1 MTDKKPPLD
10 FGLEDLDWDA
20 AIAEWDQ
27 NTVVPGGPE
36 SPSAYKAPASG
47 AAPAPALSPPT
58 ARALEEKTSEHKA
71 PITARPSG
79 SGTEAEVE
87 DPTIG
92 LRSPG
97 APRPAASGGLGQLFK
112 GRDGSREADASAD
125 EIGETTRQSKAPPPA
140 QLPELPQPPPAPT
153 TEDQGIDE
161 ELLSKTVAAPDGD
174 AAIDAL
180 LTVSSE
186 GDEDGPQDANTVDA
200 AIFAGIPA
208 DDDAPTQYIRGKAS
222 PPRPAPAPTVTRR
235 PEDSPPASQGGS
247 DLAETI
253 EGAAARPPDSGRT
266 GTYVRKEDEDAP
278 TRLRNRSELP
288 SIRPPEEPE
297 VEAPA
302 PPTFDNERA
311 ARDLLDDDA
320 KAAIFERAQWFEE
333 EGRAMTDPALGART
347 LVTASELFAMCGN
360 LDDAT
365 RLAMEARDVDPR
377 QPLAHWQARA
387 LLPRGMDVGTVVAA
401 LDSEAR
407 QTSSGPHRLHTFLVG
422 AEHLHL
428 AADDDGA
435 ARRLEQAAR
444 LVPDDARAYTTRA
457 ARALSRNDYV
467 NPALRSAEASALAS
481 LSLGVGTA
489 LRLRGAE
496 RSDGDAGEI
505 LPNDSL
511 RRAREA
517 MHDSDFGTAATLLA
531 ELVAVPELAKA
542 SSWLAAALGMTQDA
556 TRTYAASWLK
566 RLLGTDDALARR
578 AIAALGVEIGDG
590 ALVDAVTSEGDAFAP
605 HERATLAALMRLPLP
620 QGDTELTAIEGDG
633 SMAALASAV
642 AAVGLP
648 SSAAD
653 LRARAKHAAGRESSR
668 KLVTLG
674 RLLGTEA
681 SDEDLDAAVHAAE
694 GEESARAIALE
705 LAARAGR
712 FDEVAGTLATWSDG
726 GDARHTRDRQLAA
739 GLVAERAGQRE
750 RAVEAYRAA
759 IQADHAC
766 EPAVRAE
773 MDLAPGADAELLL
786 EELAAA
792 TVDPLRAALLRLE
805 SITRGASHDEPTA
818 LARLDAVN
826 KAAPTLPF
834 ATFLAERVARHSGN
848 VDEVLRWIRERR
860 TQATDP
866 LESALDAVREALLVA
881 DGEPEVA
888 SERLA
893 EAHNARPEDV
903 ALRELFERLSAEPLT
918 DRASWRETR
927 AQSAVGPSQALL
939 FTEAA
944 YEYERAG
951 DKESF
956 LRAAQAACQSGDT
969 GLGRLALER
978 AEVEAGAAGRL
989 ADELLTRA
997 RETEDAH
1004 ERREAYERLADLDA
1018 VGRGDPASA
1027 VLWHRAILEFEPLHQ
1042 PSLRYVEHA
1051 YVDGGRDGE
1060 LEPIA
1065 SSIARALAGS
1075 NGGECAAHAELAAR
1089 LRMKGG
1095 ADDAWESTR
1104 EMAELAA
1111 AQTEP
1116 PLWALRLV
1124 NAHARAQKNPERVLM
1139 TTLALVPKTGR
1150 PAELAALHVRA
1161 GDAAAQQDNPDLA
1174 RGLLE
1179 RAVKEDPGDVVAW
1192 GMLAQARH
1200 RSKDMRGAAEAGES
1214 LARTSAVPRHQLLAW
1229 YDAARMW
1236 ADDLAEPDRSVYCL
1250 EQAAQLDVAY
1260 EDVFARLSALYG
1272 KRGAREELAA
1282 LLAKRIAVVSSPE
1295 EKVELEVERGRAL
1308 MDVGDPDGARAALK
1322 SALAEK
1328 PDHVAA
1334 LGAYADLCAAASEW
1348 DEAEQAWVR
1357 LARSV
1362 PVPEEQRD
1370 VYRKLGELY
1379 AVHAVNL
1386 ARAEVA
1392 FKEVLKRA
1400 PGDVSSMERLVNVY
1414 ARQNDAA
1421 KAIDM
1426 QQQLIAMS
1434 SDAEAKRK
1442 RQVELASLYDEVG
1455 HDARKAEQTLE
1466 AVRREAPT
1474 DVGILRALAE
1484 FYMRHKQMPA
1494 VNILLDRAA
1503 TDARR
1508 ALVAGRFASSA
1519 FEVLKTVY
1527 DLRARKDAARVVGST
1542 LAAFEAR
1549 PSPLRGGDTRAADPR
1564 LDDLLAPE
1572 LLTPA
1577 LRALLARTGDA
1588 LDAAS
1593 PLDLRALQAAQ
1604 LPASASALQQVLGQL
1619 AHQMGVGPVQALVSP
1634 KLGLS
1639 CVPCGSSPPM
1649 IVLGE
1654 GLLDVTNDAAR
1665 LFLLLRAL
1673 KLVQARA
1680 SAIVR
1685 TPAADMGVLMVAWLQ
1700 LFNPQWRP
1708 DGFDPKVLSDA
1719 SRRLQRGL
1727 PRQLPPDVG
1736 VIALEVAGSV
1746 GMHGAALGAATIGWA
1761 NHMAL
1766 LAIGDPAAAFDG
1778 IAWSMGSK
1786 DGAPGTAQDRAA
1798 WATRTGEVKDLIAFS
1813 VTDAYAEA
1821 RTRLGLDR
1829 L

>member
-1 MTDKKPPLD
+1 MSDKKPPLD

-27 NTVVPGGPE
+27 NTLVPELSREGDGTTTH
-36 SPSAYKAPASG
+36 S
-47 AAPAPALSPPT
+47 PAPAGAPT
-58 ARALEEKTSEHKA
+58 PAAGARASETNETTAERKA
-71 PITARPSG
+71 PITARPYGAAS
-79 SGTEAEVE
+79 EADTE

-92 LRSPG
+92 LRAPQV
-97 APRPAASGGLGQLFK
+97 PRPAPGASGGLGQLFK
-112 GRDGSREADASAD
+112 GREAGREPEGLDTATR
-125 EIGETTRQSKAPPPA
+125 EVGETTRQSKAPTPPEA
-140 QLPELPQPPPAPT
+140 VAEEMLST
-153 TEDQGIDE
+153 TV
-161 ELLSKTVAAPDGD
+161 TAADGD
-174 AAIDAL
+174 AAIDEL
-180 LTVSSE
+180 LGATVDRNDS
-186 GDEDGPQDANTVDA
+186 DTVDA
-200 AIFAGIPA
+200 GLFEGMSA
-208 DDDAPTQYIRGKAS
+208 DEDAPTHYIRGKAS
-222 PPRPAPAPTVTRR
+222 PSRPAPAPAPAPVAAPRHVAV
-235 PEDSPPASQGGS
+235 DPASHPPS
-247 DLAETI
+247 DLAETM
-253 EGAAARPPDSGRT
+253 EAEAARAPDSGRT
-266 GTYVRKEDEDAP
+266 STYVRKDDDDAP
-278 TRLRNRSELP
+278 TRLRNRSDLGP
-288 SIRPPEEPE
+288 IRPTEAPE

-302 PPTFDNERA
+302 PPTFDHEQA
-311 ARDLLDDDA
+311 ARDKLDDDA
-320 KAAIFERAQWFEE
+320 KAALFERAQWFEE
-333 EGRAMTDPALGART
+333 EGRAMTDAANGART
-347 LVTASELFAMCGN
+347 LLVASELYAMCGN

-365 RLAMEARDVDPR
+365 RLAIEAREVDTR
-377 QPLAHWQARA
+377 QPLAHWQSRA
-387 LLPRGMDVGTVVAA
+387 LLPRGMDVGTVVQAF
-401 LDSEAR
+401 DNEAR
-407 QTSSGPHRLHTFLVG
+407 QTSSAPHRLHAFLVA
-422 AEHLHL
+422 AEHLRA

-435 ARRLEQAAR
+435 GRRLEQASR

-467 NPALRSAEASALAS
+467 NPGLRSAEAPALAS

-489 LRLRGAE
+489 LRLRGVE
-496 RSDGDAGEI
+496 REGADAGEI
-505 LPNDSL
+505 LPSDSL

-517 MHDSDFGTAATLLA
+517 MHVGDYPLAATLLA
-531 ELVAVPELAKA
+531 ELASVPELAKP
-542 SSWLAAALGMTQDA
+542 SSWIAAAFGMTNES
-556 TRTYAASWLK
+556 TRALAGTWLK
-566 RLLGTDDALARR
+566 RLLGSDDALARR
-578 AIAALGVEIGDG
+578 AIAALGVELGDG
-590 ALVDAVTSEGDAFAP
+590 ALVDSVSAEGDAFAP

-620 QGDTELTAIEGDG
+620 QGEAELDAI
-633 SMAALASAV
+633 AAGGTMSSLASAV

-648 SSAAD
+648 SSAED
-653 LRARAKHAAGRESSR
+653 LRARARHVAGREASR

-674 RLLGTEA
+674 RLLGTDA
-681 SDEDLDAAVHAAE
+681 SDEDLDQALKAAE
-694 GEESARAIALE
+694 GEEGARAIALE
-705 LAARAGR
+705 LAVRGGR
-712 FDEVAGTLATWSDG
+712 FDEVSAMLAAWPGASDAGLN
-726 GDARHTRDRQLAA
+726 RDRQLAA
-739 GLVAERAGQRE
+739 ALVAERAGQRD
-750 RAVEAYRAA
+750 RALEGYRAA
-759 IQADHAC
+759 RAADEAS
-766 EPAVRAE
+766 EAAVRAE
-773 MDLAPGADAELLL
+773 VELDPRADAELLL
-786 EELAAA
+786 EELAVA
-792 TVDPLRAALLRLE
+792 TTDPLRAALLRLE
-805 SITRGASHDEPTA
+805 SIATSATQEDPTT
-818 LARLDAVN
+818 LARLETVN

-834 ATFLAERVARHSGN
+834 ATFLAERAARRSGN
-848 VDEVLRWIRERR
+848 IEEVLRWIRERR

-866 LESALDAVREALLVA
+866 LEGALDAVREALLVA

-893 EAHNARPEDV
+893 EAHAARPEDV
-903 ALRELFERLSAEPLT
+903 ALRELYERLSVEPLT

-927 AQSAVGPSQALL
+927 AQSAVGPAQALL

-951 DKESF
+951 DKEAF
-956 LRAAQAACQSGDT
+956 LRAAQAAVESGDT

-978 AEVEAGAAGRL
+978 AEVEGGSAARL

-997 RETEDAH
+997 RETEDTH

-1027 VLWHRAILEFEPLHQ
+1027 VLWHRAILEFDPLHKT
-1042 PSLRYVEHA
+1042 SLRYVEHA
-1051 YVDGGRDGE
+1051 YIDGGRDSE

-1065 SSIARALAGS
+1065 SSIAKALAGAGS
-1075 NGGECAAHAELAAR
+1075 GECAAHAELATR
-1089 LRMKGG
+1089 LRMKNGG
-1095 ADDAWESTR
+1095 DGAWESTR
-1104 EMAELAA
+1104 DLAELAA

-1124 NAHARAQKNPERVLM
+1124 NAHARSQKDPERILM

-1200 RSKDMRGAAEAGES
+1200 RAKDLRGAAEAGES
-1214 LARTSAVPRHQLLAW
+1214 LARTSVVPTHQLLAW

-1236 ADDLAEPDRSVYCL
+1236 LDELNDADRGVACL
-1250 EQAAQLDVAY
+1250 EQAASLDVTH

-1282 LLAKRIAVVSSPE
+1282 LLEKRIAIVTSPE

-1308 MDVGDPDGARAALK
+1308 MDIGDPAAARAVLK

-1328 PDHVAA
+1328 PDHIAA
-1334 LGAYADLCAAASEW
+1334 LGAYGDLCAAASEW

-1362 PVPEEQRD
+1362 PVPEEQRE

-1400 PGDVSSMERLVNVY
+1400 PNDVASMERLVNVY
-1414 ARQNDAA
+1414 ARQNDAP
-1421 KAIDM
+1421 KAIEM
-1426 QQQLIAMS
+1426 QQQLIALS
-1434 SDAEAKRK
+1434 EGPTEKRG
-1442 RQVELASLYDEVG
+1442 RTVQLALLYDEVA
-1455 HDARKAEQTLE
+1455 HDARKAESTLE
-1466 AVRREAPT
+1466 AARREAPT

-1484 FYMRHKQMPA
+1484 FYTRHKQMPA

-1508 ALVAGRFASSA
+1508 ALVAGRFATSA
-1519 FEVLKTVY
+1519 FEVLQTVY
-1527 DLRARKDAARVVGST
+1527 DVRARKDAARVVGAT

-1549 PSPLRGGDTRAADPR
+1549 PSPIRGGDTRASDPR

-1572 LLTPA
+1572 ILTAA

-1588 LDAAS
+1588 LDVAS
-1593 PLDLRALQAAQ
+1593 PLDLRALQAVQ
-1604 LPASASALQQVLGQL
+1604 LPPQAAALQQLILQL
-1619 AHQMGVGPVQALVSP
+1619 SHQMGVGPVQALVSP
-1634 KLGLS
+1634 KLGMS
-1639 CVPCGSSPPM
+1639 CIPCGSAPPT

-1654 GLLDVTNDAAR
+1654 GLLEVTNEPAR
-1665 LFLLLRAL
+1665 LFLLIRAL

-1685 TPAADMGVLMVAWLQ
+1685 TPAAEMGILLAAWLHV
-1700 LFNPQWRP
+1700 FNPQWRP
-1708 DGFDPKVLSDA
+1708 EGFNPAAIGDA
-1719 SRRLQRGL
+1719 ARRIQAGL
-1727 PRQLPPDVG
+1727 PRQLPQDVG

-1746 GMHGAALGAATIGWA
+1746 GTHGASLGAATIGWA

-1766 LAIGDPAAAFDG
+1766 LAVGDPSAAFDG
-1778 IAWSMGSK
+1778 IAWSLGGK
-1786 DGAPGTAQDRAA
+1786 DGAPATATDRAA
-1798 WATRTGEVKDLIAFS
+1798 WATRTAEVKDIIAFS

-1821 RTRLGLDR
+1821 RARLGLDKP
-1829 L
+1829 

>member
-1 MTDKKPPLD
+1 MSVKKPPMD

-27 NTVVPGGPE
+27 NTVVPDMPAD
-36 SPSAYKAPASG
+36 PSVSR
-47 AAPAPALSPPT
+47 PPT
-58 ARALEEKTSEHKA
+58 TSPGLEDTIRKPPAEAREAEAGRKEG
-71 PITARPSG
+71 PITARPYG
-79 SGTEAEVE
+79 GATEADDQ

-92 LRSPG
+92 LRSPHV
-97 APRPAASGGLGQLFK
+97 PRPVAASGGLGQLFR
-112 GRDGSREADASAD
+112 GRDD
-125 EIGETTRQSKAPPPA
+125 EVGETTRQSKAPSPPA
-140 QLPELPQPPPAPT
+140 A
-153 TEDQGIDE
+153 IVE
-161 ELLSKTVAAPDGD
+161 EMLSATVASPDGD
-174 AAIDAL
+174 AALDAL
-180 LTVSSE
+180 LGDSE
-186 GDEDGPQDANTVDA
+186 PEPKTREIDAEGA
-200 AIFAGIPA
+200 AVLAGIAA
-208 DDDAPTQYIRGKAS
+208 DEDAPTQYIRGKAAAG
-222 PPRPAPAPTVTRR
+222 PPRPAPSLATTVKRLPPT
-235 PEDSPPASQGGS
+235 AAAS
-247 DLAETI
+247 DLAETM
-253 EGAAARPPDSGRT
+253 EGEVARAPDSGRT
-266 GTYVRKEDEDAP
+266 NTYVRKDDDDAP
-278 TRLRNRSELP
+278 TRLRNRADLASV
-288 SIRPPEEPE
+288 RPPEEPE
-297 VEAPA
+297 VEPPA
-302 PPTFDNERA
+302 PPTFDHEQP
-311 ARDLLDDDA
+311 ARELLDDDA
-320 KAAIFERAQWFEE
+320 KAALFERAQWFEE
-333 EGRAMTDPALGART
+333 DGRAMADKTHAART
-347 LVTASELFAMCGN
+347 LLTASELYAMCGN

-365 RLAMEARDVDPR
+365 RLAMEAREVDPR
-377 QPLAHWQARA
+377 HPLAHWQARA
-387 LLPRGMDVGTVVAA
+387 LLPRGMDVASIVLA
-401 LDSEAR
+401 LDNEAR

-422 AEHLHL
+422 AEHLR
-428 AADDDGA
+428 AAGDEEGA
-435 ARRLEQAAR
+435 GRRLEQAAR
-444 LVPDDARAYTTRA
+444 LMPDDARAFTTRA

-467 NPALRSAEASALAS
+467 NQALRSADAPALGS

-511 RRAREA
+511 RRARDA
-517 MHDSDFGTAATLLA
+517 MHASDYATAASMLA
-531 ELVAVPELAKA
+531 ELGGVPEIAKA
-542 SSWLAAALGMTQDA
+542 ASWLAATVGATQE
-556 TRTYAASWLK
+556 ASRPLAGTWLK
-566 RLLGTDDALARR
+566 RLLGRDDALARR
-578 AIAALGVEIGDG
+578 ALAALGIEVGDAG
-590 ALVDAVTSEGDAFAP
+590 LVDAAMSEGEAFAP

-620 QGDTELTAIEGDG
+620 QGDAELDAIDAGG
-633 SMAALASAV
+633 TMSPLASAV

-648 SSAAD
+648 SSPQD

-668 KLVTLG
+668 RLVTLG
-674 RLLGTEA
+674 RLLGTDA
-681 SDEDLDAAVHAAE
+681 SDEDLDAAVRAAE
-694 GEESARAIALE
+694 GEDGARAIGLE

-712 FDEVAGTLATWSDG
+712 FDEVAGMLAAWPG
-726 GDARHTRDRQLAA
+726 GGSPALVRDRQLAA
-739 GLVAERAGQRE
+739 ALVAERAGQKA
-750 RAVEAYRAA
+750 RALEAYKAA
-759 IQADHAC
+759 RVADRAC

-773 MDLAPGADAELLL
+773 IELDPHADPEILLD
-786 EELAAA
+786 ELAGA
-792 TVDPLRAALLRLE
+792 TTEPLRAALLRLE
-805 SITRGASHDEPTA
+805 SITRGGTPDDPSVLP
-818 LARLDAVN
+818 RLDAIN
-826 KAAPTLPF
+826 KAAPSLPF
-834 ATFLAERVARHSGN
+834 ATFLAERAARRSGN
-848 VDEVLRWIRERR
+848 IEEVLRWIRERR

-881 DGEPEVA
+881 DAEPEVA

-893 EAHNARPEDV
+893 EAHGARPEDV
-903 ALRELFERLSAEPLT
+903 ALRELYERLSVEPLT
-918 DRASWRETR
+918 DRGSWRETR

-944 YEYERAG
+944 YEFERAG
-951 DKESF
+951 EKDAF
-956 LRAAQAACQSGDT
+956 LRAAQAARESGDG
-969 GLGRLALER
+969 GLGKLALER
-978 AEVEAGAAGRL
+978 AEVEAGSASRL

-997 RETEDAH
+997 RETEDPL

-1018 VGRGDPASA
+1018 VGRSDPASA
-1027 VLWHRAILEFEPLHQ
+1027 VLWHRAILEFDPLHKA
-1042 PSLRYVEHA
+1042 SLRYVEHA
-1051 YVDGGRDGE
+1051 YVDGGRDDE

-1065 SSIARALAGS
+1065 SQIAKALAGA
-1075 NGGECAAHAELAAR
+1075 NGGEGAAHAELASR
-1089 LRMKGG
+1089 LRMKAPG
-1095 ADDAWESTR
+1095 DDAWASTR

-1111 AQTEP
+1111 AQSEP

-1124 NAHARAQKNPERVLM
+1124 NAHARAQKDPERILM

-1150 PAELAALHVRA
+1150 PAEIAALHVRA

-1200 RSKDMRGAAEAGES
+1200 RAKDLRGAAEAGES

-1229 YDAARMW
+1229 YDAAHMFL
-1236 ADDLAEPDRSVYCL
+1236 DELGDQDRGVACL
-1250 EQAAQLDVAY
+1250 EQAAAIDVAY

-1282 LLAKRIAVVSSPE
+1282 LLEKRIAIVSSPE

-1308 MDVGDPDGARAALK
+1308 MDIGDPVGARAVLK

-1328 PDHVAA
+1328 PDHIAA

-1400 PGDVSSMERLVNVY
+1400 PGDVASMERLVNVY
-1414 ARQNDAA
+1414 ARQNDSA
-1421 KAIDM
+1421 KAIEM
-1426 QQQLIAMS
+1426 QQQLIGMAT
-1434 SDAEAKRK
+1434 DAVEKRS
-1442 RQVELASLYDEVG
+1442 RMVNLASLYDEVA

-1474 DVGILRALAE
+1474 DVTILRALAE

-1508 ALVAGRFASSA
+1508 SLVAGRFATSA

-1527 DLRARKDAARVVGST
+1527 DLRARKDAARVVGAT

-1549 PSPLRGGDTRAADPR
+1549 PSPLRGGDTRASDPR

-1572 LLTPA
+1572 LVTPA

-1593 PLDLRALQAAQ
+1593 PLDLRALQATQ
-1604 LPASASALQQVLGQL
+1604 LPASASALQHLIGQL
-1619 AHQMGVGPVQALVSP
+1619 AHQMGVGPMQALVSP

-1639 CVPCGSSPPM
+1639 CVPCASSPPM

-1654 GLLDVTNDAAR
+1654 GLLQVKNEPAR
-1665 LFLLLRAL
+1665 LFLLIRAI

-1685 TPAADMGVLMVAWLQ
+1685 TPAADMGVLMAAWLHV
-1700 LFNPQWRP
+1700 FNPQWRP
-1708 DGFDPKVLSDA
+1708 EGFNPA
-1719 SRRLQRGL
+1719 AIGEAARRLQQGL

-1746 GMHGAALGAATIGWA
+1746 GTHGAALGAATIAWA

-1766 LAIGDPAAAFDG
+1766 LAIGDPSAAFDG

-1786 DGAPGTAQDRAA
+1786 DGAPASAQDRSA
-1798 WATRTGEVKDLIAFS
+1798 WATRTSEAKELIAYS

-1821 RTRLGLDR
+1821 RVRLGLDKS
-1829 L
+1829 